1 MAHEAGKRL
10 VMKEYKAWAY
20 FQSVKPMM
28 EAARKRRRAGVMREM
43 GLDVDGKP
51 LVEPTSASTK
61 EQVEEQD
68 QVADAGIKTEDV
80 ADARTSAEDQDQSA
94 DAMDVDEVPSA
105 DARTRT
111 EADAGVKTEE
121 GPRMKTEADARMSAE
136 GEDLRADVGIK
147 TEADARTARGL
158 KRSAEDELE
167 DEDRRTIK
175 KFKSEH
181 VGGVFGMVFRAM
193 VKGLAK
199 GGSEGRPLK
208 GVGRARSKTE
218 AKMYKTPTYVL
229 KMQVRPSW
237 EGRRSMLEGLRSVQ
251 LTVPPMTGRALGLS
265 NVSQMAICT

>member
-1 MAHEAGKRL
+1 MRLGGTNLRVCLVTLLSHGKFEITQTKYRL
-10 VMKEYKAWAY
+10 
-20 FQSVKPMM
+20 
-28 EAARKRRRAGVMREM
+28 
-43 GLDVDGKP
+43 
-51 LVEPTSASTK
+51 T
-61 EQVEEQD
+61 EEQK
-68 QVADAGIKTEDV
+68 QEQAQGEHQV
-80 ADARTSAEDQDQSA
+80 ADARTSAEGQDQSA
-94 DAMDVDEVPSA
+94 DA
-105 DARTRT
+105 RTRI
-111 EADAGVKTEE
+111 EADAGVKTED

-208 GVGRARSKTE
+208 GAGRVRSKTGTAE
-218 AKMYKTPTYVL
+218 AKRYKMPTYVL
-229 KMQVRPSW
+229 KTQVRPSW
-237 EGRRSMLEGLRSVQ
+237 EGRRSMLEALRSVQ
-251 LTVPPMTGRALGLS
+251 LRVQPVTGRALGMS
-265 NVSQMAICT
+265 NVESQMNICV